1 MNAHSG
7 AVVDEGDDER
17 PPALLHETVDQ
28 SVQVLADG
36 DLAGVA
42 IENQLAAV
50 VDETEPCG

>member
-1 MNAHSG
+1 M
-7 AVVDEGDDER
+7 VDEGDGER
-17 PPALLHETVDQ
+17 PPVLLPETVDQ

-42 IENQLAAV
+42 IDNQLAAV